1 MLYKVAKFYT
11 DVFMVGVSLYPPPPP
26 PNTNVCVE
34 FRHFV
39 GAVPFLVSMKLKLI
53 ISKVFFFFSRG
64 VGFSLN
70 GPSQKLEKLESIW
83 VHLILMFEK

>member
-1 MLYKVAKFYT
+1 
-11 DVFMVGVSLYPPPPP
+11 MVGVSLYPSPPP

-39 GAVPFLVSMKLKLI
+39 GAVPSFSKLKLI
-53 ISKVFFFFSRG
+53 ILRVFFFSRG